1 MGKLELTQI
10 LQHMERLAFGEN
22 CRKQS
27 KHWFGGTCIKSP
39 EAEAGDSLSWGQP
52 ELLLA

>member
-27 KHWFGGTCIKSP
+27 KHWFGGTCIKSQRQRQ
-39 EAEAGDSLSWGQP
+39 ETHSVGASQNSY
-52 ELLLA
+52 